1 MSKFFWRRMS
11 PGKVLE
17 GVFGENSSIY
27 NCANQSRTN
36 ISHPAIHKPTG
47 LSSAQVLRDLQTHF
61 NPSELFAPW
70 IEAETAARDRESHN
84 QRQKRRKS
92 NKKVQV
98 KIGHGG
104 TLDPLA
110 TGVLIAGIGKGTKA
124 LGNFLD
130 CTKTYEAVVLFGAAT
145 DTYDKH
151 GKLLKRAPY
160 EHITR
165 EMVEKGL
172 AKYRGKFMQLPP
184 LFSALKM
191 NGKPLYEYAREGKEI
206 PKAIERREVNVSELE
221 LLEWYEGGSH
231 AWKAPTEEAG
241 YAEVN
246 VATKLWKQENAN
258 PASHTPDEENER
270 ALEDFETRKRK
281 MGDDQ
286 DELVVERPL
295 SKQKKIKTAAEN
307 GDEALMSG
315 GLAEKEEI
323 TPEQDKPIPSKE
335 DSGKKGPPAAKIR
348 MTVSSGFYVR
358 SLCHD
363 LGTDMGSA
371 ALMSELVRTR
381 QGQFELGKNVLEYD
395 TLKEGEKV
403 WGPQV
408 EKMLEEWSV
417 DKLPISG
424 TGVKSDVKEESKGVA
439 SAEVEKKETET
450 EVKGVTSEAAGA
462 SEESKE
468 VTEEKTEA

>member
-1 MSKFFWRRMS
+1 MNKIIWRRMS

-17 GVFGENSSIY
+17 GVF
-27 NCANQSRTN
+27 
-36 ISHPAIHKPTG
+36 AIHKPTG

-61 NPSELFAPW
+61 NPSALFAPW
-70 IEAETAARDRESHN
+70 IKAETAARDRENHN

-110 TGVLIAGIGKGTKA
+110 TGVLIAGIGK
-124 LGNFLD
+124 
-130 CTKTYEAVVLFGAAT
+130 
-145 DTYDKH
+145 
-151 GKLLKRAPY
+151 APY

-165 EMVEKGL
+165 DMLENGL

-206 PKAIERREVNVSELE
+206 PKAIERREVTVSELE

-231 AWKAPTEEAG
+231 SWKAPTEEAG

-286 DELVVERPL
+286 DELVVERPA
-295 SKQKKIKTAAEN
+295 SKQKKVKTAAEN
-307 GDEALMSG
+307 EQDAMMSG
-315 GLAEKEEI
+315 ALAEKEET
-323 TPEQDKPIPSKE
+323 TPEQNKPIPSKE
-335 DSGKKGPPAAKIR
+335 DSGKKGPPAARIR
-348 MTVSSGFYVR
+348 MTVTSGFYVR

-371 ALMSELVRTR
+371 ALMAELVRTR

-395 TLKEGEKV
+395 TLKEGEDV

-408 EKMLEEWSV
+408 EKMLDEWSV

-424 TGVKSDVKEESKGVA
+424 TGVKSDVKEEPKVA
-439 SAEVEKKETET
+439 ASEAAKEVEKEETET
-450 EVKGVTSEAAGA
+450 EVKGVTSEAAEA
-462 SEESKE
+462 SEEPKE
-468 VTEEKTEA
+468 VTEEKIAA

>member
-1 MSKFFWRRMS
+1 MS
-11 PGKVLE
+11 PTKILE
-17 GVFGENSSIY
+17 GVF
-27 NCANQSRTN
+27 
-36 ISHPAIHKPTG
+36 AINKPTG
-47 LSSAQVLRDLQTHF
+47 ISSAQVLRDLQTHF
-61 NPSELFAPW
+61 NPSQLFAPW
-70 IEAETAARDRESHN
+70 IEAETSARDRESHN
-84 QRQKRRKS
+84 QRQKRRKN

-145 DTYDKH
+145 DTYDIH

-165 EMVEKGL
+165 ETVEKGL
-172 AKYRGKFMQLPP
+172 AKYRGRFMQLPP

-191 NGKPLYEYAREGKEI
+191 NGKPLYEYARQGQEI

-221 LLEWYEGGSH
+221 LLDWYEGGTH
-231 AWKAPTEEAG
+231 GWKAPTEEAG

-246 VATKLWKQENAN
+246 VATKLWKQESAV

-295 SKQKKIKTAAEN
+295 SKQKKIKTAAED
-307 GDEALMSG
+307 GQEALMSG
-315 GLAEKEEI
+315 GLVEKEES
-323 TPEQDKPIPSKE
+323 TPDQDKPIPSKE
-335 DSGKKGPPAAKIR
+335 DAGKKGPPAAKIR

-363 LGTDMGSA
+363 LGTDLGSA

-395 TLKEGEKV
+395 TLKEGEDV

-424 TGVKSDVKEESKGVA
+424 TAMAGGKSDVKEEPKGATAEATGASEAAKEVEEEKTETESKGVK
-439 SAEVEKKETET
+439 SETT
-450 EVKGVTSEAAGA
+450 EA

-468 VTEEKTEA
+468 VKEVKTEA

>member
-1 MSKFFWRRMS
+1 MS

-17 GVFGENSSIY
+17 GVF
-27 NCANQSRTN
+27 
-36 ISHPAIHKPTG
+36 AIHKPTG

-61 NPSELFAPW
+61 NPSALFAPW
-70 IEAETAARDRESHN
+70 IKAETAARDRENHN

-92 NKKVQV
+92 NQKVQV

-124 LGNFLD
+124 LGNFLE

-145 DTYDKH
+145 DTYDVH

-165 EMVEKGL
+165 DMLEKGL
-172 AKYRGKFMQLPP
+172 AKYKGKFMQLPP

-206 PKAIERREVNVSELE
+206 PKAIERREVTVSELE

-231 AWKAPTEEAG
+231 SWKAPTEEAG

-286 DELVVERPL
+286 DELVVERPA
-295 SKQKKIKTAAEN
+295 SKQKKVKSAAEN
-307 GDEALMSG
+307 EQDAMMSG
-315 GLAEKEEI
+315 GLAEKEET

-335 DSGKKGPPAAKIR
+335 DSGKKGPPAARIR
-348 MTVSSGFYVR
+348 MTVTSGFYVR

-371 ALMSELVRTR
+371 ALMAELVRTR

-395 TLKEGEKV
+395 TLKEGEDV

-408 EKMLEEWSV
+408 EKMLDEWSV

-424 TGVKSDVKEESKGVA
+424 TGVKSDAKEEPKVVA
-439 SAEVEKKETET
+439 SEAAKEVEKEETKPES
-450 EVKGVTSEAAGA
+450 KSVTSEAAEA

-468 VTEEKTEA
+468 VTEEKIAA

>member
-1 MSKFFWRRMS
+1 
-11 PGKVLE
+11 
-17 GVFGENSSIY
+17 
-27 NCANQSRTN
+27 
-36 ISHPAIHKPTG
+36 
-47 LSSAQVLRDLQTHF
+47 
-61 NPSELFAPW
+61 
-70 IEAETAARDRESHN
+70 
-84 QRQKRRKS
+84 
-92 NKKVQV
+92 
-98 KIGHGG
+98 
-104 TLDPLA
+104 
-110 TGVLIAGIGKGTKA
+110 
-124 LGNFLD
+124 
-130 CTKTYEAVVLFGAAT
+130 VVLFGAAT
-145 DTYDKH
+145 DTYDVN

-165 EMVEKGL
+165 DMLENGL

-206 PKAIERREVNVSELE
+206 PKAIERREVNVTELE

-231 AWKAPTEEAG
+231 SWKAPTEEAG

-286 DELVVERPL
+286 DELVVERPA
-295 SKQKKIKTAAEN
+295 SKQKKVKTAAEN
-307 GDEALMSG
+307 EQEAMMSG
-315 GLAEKEEI
+315 GLAEKEET

-335 DSGKKGPPAAKIR
+335 DAGKKGPPAAKIR

-363 LGTDMGSA
+363 LGTDLGSA
-371 ALMSELVRTR
+371 ALMTELVRTR

-395 TLKEGEKV
+395 ALKGGESV

-408 EKMLEEWSV
+408 EKMLDEWSV

-424 TGVKSDVKEESKGVA
+424 TGVKSDAKEESKAVA
-439 SAEVEKKETET
+439 SEEVGGSEAAKGIEKEEIETEA
-450 EVKGVTSEAAGA
+450 KGATSEAAGA

-468 VTEEKTEA
+468 VTEEKIAA